1 MGTLK
6 GLTLLPV
13 FYPKGGK
20 SVKKDLKAQGAFS
33 TVVAVILIKKG
44 KFLKWVSFLRTAIG
58 SLPRNSHFLL
68 HIIRQPLLGCR
79 TETIRRREILM
90 ANMATVI
97 IGVWGRCSVVTKA
110 IDLAVVW
117 ATLWP

>member
-1 MGTLK
+1 MA
-6 GLTLLPV
+6 V

-58 SLPRNSHFLL
+58 SLPRNSYFLL
-68 HIIRQPLLGCR
+68 HIMGQPLLGCR
-79 TETIRRREILM
+79 TEAIRHREILM
-90 ANMATVI
+90 ASMATVVI
-97 IGVWGRCSVVTKA
+97 AAWGQCSVVTKA
-110 IDLAVVW
+110 IDLAVV
-117 ATLWP
+117 